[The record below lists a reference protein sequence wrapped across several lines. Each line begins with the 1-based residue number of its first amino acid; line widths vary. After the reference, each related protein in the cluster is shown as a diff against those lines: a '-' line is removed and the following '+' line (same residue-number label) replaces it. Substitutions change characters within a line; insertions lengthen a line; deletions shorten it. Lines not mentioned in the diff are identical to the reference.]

1 MRSILEQAIVH
12 QLNGE
17 TDKASDL
24 FHQFIVARARQVHE
38 SMRNGEDPLVEGWDE
53 EVNAD
58 TYFTE
63 EDLADLE
70 DDSDSEVDNF
80 DDEEIAP
87 EGDDFG
93 DIDNMDGDEDVAAEL
108 DAHEEEDQELA
119 DEVDELS
126 AKLAELEAKFAE
138 FNGEDDDM
146 ADTDDFGGDDFDDEP
161 VTDDMD
167 DADDDFGGDDFGGED
182 EDDFDRIG
190 ESVTSDLEKV
200 SVTMQDGK
208 EVAAGGKFTQNN
220 TSPAPQKKIGE
231 RQGGKPVELKSSTHS
246 GFDRES
252 APPVAD
258 MKKRR
263 NTMKKADEQQSSV
276 KGGAEK
282 GEGKELGGKTVSKNT
297 KSPLSGV
304 SKK

>member
-17 TDKASDL
+17 ADKAQNL
-24 FHQFIVARARQVHE
+24 FHQFVVARARQIHE

-70 DDSDSEVDNF
+70 DGGGEVDG
-80 DDEEIAP
+80 E
-87 EGDDFG
+87 DDFG
-93 DIDNMDGDEDVAAEL
+93 AEDDLADEDMDTVDMDDDLGAEL

-138 FNGEDDDM
+138 LSGEDDDM
-146 ADTDDFGGDDFDDEP
+146 EGDDDFAPMDDDTGVSNDMEDDFGGDEFD
-161 VTDDMD
+161 
-167 DADDDFGGDDFGGED
+167 AED
-182 EDDFDRIG
+182 EDDFDRLG
-190 ESVTSDLEKV
+190 ESVTSELEKV
-200 SVTMQDGK
+200 SVTMQDGD
-208 EVAAGGKFTQNN
+208 EVAAGGKITQNK
-220 TSPAPQKKIGE
+220 TSPIPQKKIGE
-231 RQGGKPVELKSSTHS
+231 RQGGKPVELKSSNHS
-246 GFDRES
+246 GFERET
-252 APPVAD
+252 APTVAD

-263 NTMKKADEQQSSV
+263 NTMKKATEQQSSV

-282 GEGKELGGKTVSKNT
+282 GEGKELGGKTVAKNT